1 MGYAVCLLIYLSHS
15 ALLMYG
21 IHCML
26 LCLYFLSQDG
36 CTALMLGASYGRQ
49 AAVEYLVQHGA
60 DIDIQDTVSE
70 VRIGYGWTVGCEQ
83 TSCCVES
90 ECVVAVAVA
99 AAVKPREQE

>member
-1 MGYAVCLLIYLSHS
+1 MGYAVCLFISLSHS
-15 ALLMYG
+15 VFLLYG

-36 CTALMLGASYGRQ
+36 WTALMLAASYGHQ
-49 AAVEYLVQHGA
+49 AAVEHLVQHGA
-60 DIDIQDTVSE
+60 DINIQDKVSE

-90 ECVVAVAVA
+90 ECVVAVAV
-99 AAVKPREQE
+99 KPREQE